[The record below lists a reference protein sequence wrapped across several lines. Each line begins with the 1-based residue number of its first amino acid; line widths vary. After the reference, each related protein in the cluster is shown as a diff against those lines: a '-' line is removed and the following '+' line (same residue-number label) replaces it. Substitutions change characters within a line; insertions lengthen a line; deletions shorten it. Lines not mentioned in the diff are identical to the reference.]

1 MNIHFYRENSV
12 YVLEE
17 EESSGLVV
25 KPTVNPI
32 NIVTFNLIL
41 VLGLS

>member
-1 MNIHFYRENSV
+1 V

-17 EESSGLVV
+17 EETTALVV

-41 VLGLS
+41 VLWIS